1 MATKGVWPMPEGIKS
16 VEVNGYPM
24 AYRDSGSGTPLVLVH
39 GVINDYR
46 YWDPQIEPFA
56 AHYRTIAVSLRHYF
70 PEPWDGRGDDF
81 SILQH
86 ADDVA
91 EFVRRLDLEPVHLL
105 GHSRGGAVV
114 LHVAARY
121 PEVIRTLILADAG
134 GLEELLPDTP
144 ESRAMAAERQTNAE
158 RLAADLAKGDRDAAL
173 RTYVDALGGP
183 GRWDQISADQKLIHL
198 DNAVPSIRTEPRP
211 SLPRETVRK
220 FRFPILPIVGEKSPK
235 RFEETLRAMRLC
247 LPDNMEELLIIP
259 NAAHGMNRQN
269 PQAFN
274 TAVLGFLSGR

>member
-1 MATKGVWPMPEGIKS
+1 MPEGIKS
-16 VEVNGYPM
+16 IEVNEYPM
-24 AYRDSGSGTPLVLVH
+24 AYRESGCGTPLVLVH
-39 GVINDYR
+39 GSINDYR
-46 YWDPQIEPFA
+46 YWNPQIESFA

-70 PEPWDGRGDDF
+70 PEPWDGSGDDF

-91 EFVRRLDLEPVHLL
+91 EFIRKLDLEPVHLL

-114 LHVAARY
+114 LHVAARC
-121 PEVIRTLILADAG
+121 PEVIRTLILADAS

-144 ESRAMAAERQTNAE
+144 EGRAMAAERQISAE
-158 RLAADLAKGDRDAAL
+158 RLATDLARGDRDAAL
-173 RTYVDALGGP
+173 RAYVDALGGP
-183 GRWDQISADQKLIHL
+183 GRWDEISGDQKLIHL
-198 DNAVPSIRTEPRP
+198 DNAVPSICADPRP
-211 SLPRETVRK
+211 SLSREAIRK

-235 RFEETLRAMRLC
+235 RFSETLRAMQLC
-247 LPDNMEELLIIP
+247 LPDNNMEDMAIIR

-274 TAVLGFLSGR
+274 ATVLGFLSGR